1 MLGGGLCIVFYTKYN
16 NTILQIQVEW
26 STVEDTEG
34 GTSLF
39 AHCTHCKHWPRSSP
53 VNTRI
58 FRTSLNGFRR
68 YELSL
73 LLSHCFTPNLRV
85 WSKTA
90 AEVSYLVEKSNFWGV
105 FTVFSVQLG
114 FVFPTKGGWLPSRH
128 QTSAIPKKS
137 QNRIQKLRFISKNT
151 LYIQRSSLVFA
162 NFKTRDWLFV
172 GVRGWGTFTIHSRI
186 SSIIPISHIL
196 KHNAPVL
203 VLPLVGFSSLYTLYI
218 QKHSVPV
225 WLNW

>member
-68 YELSL
+68 YEWSL

-85 WSKTA
+85 WSKTT
-90 AEVSYLVEKSNFWGV
+90 AEVSYLVEKNNFEACSLCS
-105 FTVFSVQLG
+105 VFSWVSCFQQRGAGSHQGTKQVQ
-114 FVFPTKGGWLPSRH
+114 S
-128 QTSAIPKKS
+128 PKKVK
-137 QNRIQKLRFISKNT
+137 IEFKNWD
-151 LYIQRSSLVFA
+151 L
-162 NFKTRDWLFV
+162 FKKTHCTYNAVVWFLQ
-172 GVRGWGTFTIHSRI
+172 
-186 SSIIPISHIL
+186 IL
-196 KHNAPVL
+196 KL
-203 VLPLVGFSSLYTLYI
+203 VIDCLLV
-218 QKHSVPV
+218 
-225 WLNW
+225 